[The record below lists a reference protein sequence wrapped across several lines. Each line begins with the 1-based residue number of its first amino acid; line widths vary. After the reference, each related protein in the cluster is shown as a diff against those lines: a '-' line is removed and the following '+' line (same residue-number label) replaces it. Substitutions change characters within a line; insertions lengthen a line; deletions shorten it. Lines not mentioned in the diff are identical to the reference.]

1 MKSPVDELEAAV
13 LSLSQHDRARLAE
26 RLIAS
31 LDEPSEV
38 EAAWV
43 EEIAR
48 RIAAFRAGDMK
59 SYPGPD
65 VMSEARS
72 RIGP

>member
-1 MKSPVDELEAAV
+1 MTSTPERCAARTDLEDLMKSPVDELEAAV

-38 EAAWV
+38 KAAWV
-43 EEIAR
+43 EEIAPAR
-48 RIAAFRAGDMK
+48 AQRSCRIL
-59 SYPGPD
+59 
-65 VMSEARS
+65 
-72 RIGP
+72 